1 MKFVPPKL
9 MALSAIASLLLIAA
23 SVQGQASAPGI
34 PYRST
39 TGSDAPEPQQWLL
52 VIVGC
57 ALLLLVIVLLLRRYG
72 SRLSATSTFAKR
84 VRVMERSVIAHN
96 VQLVVVE
103 YDQRRLLLSVSPA
116 GAHCLRDDDVKEP
129 GPPTGGAA

>member
-1 MKFVPPKL
+1 M
-9 MALSAIASLLLIAA
+9 AA
-23 SVQGQASAPGI
+23 SHRWLCPPSA
-34 PYRST
+34 
-39 TGSDAPEPQQWLL
+39 
-52 VIVGC
+52 
-57 ALLLLVIVLLLRRYG
+57 VIVLLLRRYG